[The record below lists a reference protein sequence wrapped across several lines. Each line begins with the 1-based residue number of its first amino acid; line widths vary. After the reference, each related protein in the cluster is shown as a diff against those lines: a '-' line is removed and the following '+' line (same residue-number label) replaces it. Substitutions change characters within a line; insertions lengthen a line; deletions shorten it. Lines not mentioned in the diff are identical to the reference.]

1 MKNIKVVLKIFYK
14 MLLYGFALIGIA
26 FVTAMFFFYFDSV
39 GNCLDAGGVWDE
51 DQKICR
57 RDCDKWEKD
66 KGCIVF
72 DKKVDNVN

>member
-1 MKNIKVVLKIFYK
+1 MKNTKFILKIFYK
-14 MLLYGFALIGIA
+14 ILLYGFALIGFAFIA
-26 FVTAMFFFYFDSV
+26 TMAFFYFDSA

-57 RDCDKWEKD
+57 YDCDKWKKG

-72 DKKVDNVN
+72 DKIDDKK